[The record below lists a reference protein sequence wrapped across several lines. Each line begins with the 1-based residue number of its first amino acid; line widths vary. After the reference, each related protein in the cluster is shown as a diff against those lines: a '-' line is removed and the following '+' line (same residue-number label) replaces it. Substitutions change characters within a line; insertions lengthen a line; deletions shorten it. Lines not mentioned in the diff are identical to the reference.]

1 MYTESIYIDINGS
14 NETGNG
20 SNTSP
25 YATIEYALSKAT
37 TTNPA
42 FYVGKGTFYITDVV
56 SLTTAN
62 HTNNIIGTG
71 LKTHIMV
78 KVLHMKDSVG
88 NLNVYKCIFQPID
101 DATGDELRALFYTPS
116 SFHTMA
122 FYNCLFLKSS
132 NGKYPS
138 NTILFGHANST
149 TPTGKSFYNCTSMI
163 AQTYDYGS
171 PVFKYCAFLNSASII
186 HYASVTDCKSNIT
199 GYNQKTY
206 ALTSDNTIY
215 GVYSGENAWK
225 FRKYLIYQNSKYYS
239 IKEEYFNGETYN
251 PLSSESIIDIID
263 SVGFNISELTT
274 ETTVSEK
281 TFKPID
287 KFAGK
292 LQLVSTDLFKLN
304 INGLKSNIEMIVGKS
319 SFSTVFANNIDYFKL
334 SGDSIDGIKLAVS
347 IDDGDTWKT
356 YDAENTTFKDL
367 EVTIPSS
374 NYSDFSPTDITN
386 WNAAKTKIS
395 TDGINASDMSS
406 IDFNKLNST
415 KIKFAYVLTA
425 TSTTEMD
432 SMKNLTWQFDAK
444 GSLRQCTSD
453 EATIEV
459 NSNGVKITSNIDSDI
474 LKTNILYEGT

>member
-14 NETGNG
+14 DENGNG
-20 SNTSP
+20 SSTSP

-56 SLTTAN
+56 GLTTAN

-71 LKTHIMV
+71 LKTRIMV
-78 KVLHMKDSVG
+78 KVLHMKDAVG
-88 NLNVYKCIFQPID
+88 NLNVYKCVFQPID
-101 DATGDELRALFYTPS
+101 DATGNELRALFYTPYQYNA
-116 SFHTMA
+116 MA

-132 NGKYPS
+132 NGQYPS
-138 NTILFGHANST
+138 NTLLFAHANST

-163 AQTYDYGS
+163 AQTDDHGS
-171 PVFKYCAFLNSASII
+171 PEFKYCAFLNSASISS
-186 HYASVTDCKSNIT
+186 ATNCKSNIT
-199 GYNQKTY
+199 EYNQKTY
-206 ALTSDNTIY
+206 ALASDNTIY
-215 GVYSGENAWK
+215 GVYSGEKAWA
-225 FRKYLIYQNSKYYS
+225 FHKYLIYQNDKYYS

-251 PLSSESIIDIID
+251 PLSSESITDIID
-263 SVGFNISELTT
+263 SVGFTISELTT

-319 SFSTVFANNIDYFKL
+319 SFSTAFANNIDYFKL
-334 SGDSIDGIKLAVS
+334 SGDKIDGIKMAVS
-347 IDDGDTWKT
+347 VDDGATWKSYST
-356 YDAENTTFKDL
+356 ETSEFTDL
-367 EVTIPSS
+367 GIIIPKS
-374 NYSDFSPTDITN
+374 NYSEFSSSDKQN
-386 WNAAKTKIS
+386 WNAAATKIS
-395 TDGINASDMSS
+395 TNGICASDLNT
-406 IDFNKLNST
+406 IDFNKLNAS

-425 TSTTEMD
+425 TSASELD

-444 GSLRQCTSD
+444 GVLQQCDSSD
-453 EATIEV
+453 VTVSINA
-459 NSNGVKITSNIDSDI
+459 NGVNVKSKITTDV
-474 LKTNILYEGT
+474 LKTNILYEGE

>member
-14 NETGNG
+14 DETGNG
-20 SNTSP
+20 SNASP

-78 KVLHMKDSVG
+78 KILHMKDSVG
-88 NLNVYKCIFQPID
+88 SLHVYKCVFQPID
-101 DATGDELRALFYTPS
+101 DATGDETRALFYTPYS
-116 SFHTMA
+116 YHTMA

-171 PVFKYCAFLNSASII
+171 PVFKYCAFLHPATITISSATNCKNDITDYNS
-186 HYASVTDCKSNIT
+186 
-199 GYNQKTY
+199 KTY
-206 ALTSDNTIY
+206 MLTKDNSTY
-215 GVYSGENAWK
+215 GVYSGDNAWNLHT
-225 FRKYLIYQNSKYYS
+225 YLIYQNGKYYS
-239 IKEEYFNGETYN
+239 IKEEYFNGKIYN
-251 PLSSESIIDIID
+251 PLSSESIIDTID
-263 SVGFNISELTT
+263 SAGFSIHELIT
-274 ETTVSEK
+274 EITVSEK

-287 KFAGK
+287 KFTGK

-304 INGLKSNIEMIVGKS
+304 INGLKSSTEMIVGKS
-319 SFSTVFANNIDYFKL
+319 SFSTAFANNIDYFKL
-334 SGDSIDGIKLAVS
+334 SGDSIDGIKMAVS

-356 YDAENTTFKDL
+356 YDSESSNFIDL
-367 EVTIPSS
+367 NIIIPKS
-374 NYSDFSPTDITN
+374 NYSDFSSSDKQN
-386 WNAAKTKIS
+386 WNAAATKIS
-395 TDGINASDMSS
+395 TDGISASDLNT
-406 IDFNKLNST
+406 IDFNKLNAS

-425 TSTTEMD
+425 TSASELD

-444 GSLRQCTSD
+444 GLLRKCTPD
-453 EATIEV
+453 EATIEI
-459 NSNGVKITSNIDSDI
+459 NSNSVKITSNIDSDI

>member
-14 NETGNG
+14 DENGNG

-56 SLTTAN
+56 GLTTAN
-62 HTNNIIGTG
+62 RTNNIFGTG
-71 LKTHIMV
+71 LKTRIMV
-78 KVLHMKDSVG
+78 KVLHMKDAVG
-88 NLNVYKCIFQPID
+88 NLNVYKCVFQPID
-101 DATGDELRALFYTPS
+101 DATGNELRALFYTPYQYNA
-116 SFHTMA
+116 MG

-138 NTILFGHANST
+138 DTIIYAHANST
-149 TPTGKSFYNCTSMI
+149 SPTGKFFYNCTSMI
-163 AQTYDYGS
+163 AQTDYHGS
-171 PVFKYCAFLNSASII
+171 PVFKYCAFLNSASISSSI
-186 HYASVTDCKSNIT
+186 SPVNCKNNIT

-206 ALTSDNTIY
+206 ALASDNTIY
-215 GVYSGENAWK
+215 GVYSGENAWT
-225 FRKYLIYQNSKYYS
+225 FRKYLIYQNGKYYS

-251 PLSSESIIDIID
+251 PLSSESITDIID
-263 SVGFNISELTT
+263 SVGFTISELTT

-287 KFAGK
+287 KFTGK
-292 LQLVSTDLFKLN
+292 IQLVSTDLFKLN
-304 INGLKSNIEMIVGKS
+304 INGLKSNTEMIVGKS
-319 SFSTVFANNIDYFKL
+319 SFSTAFANNIDYFKL
-334 SGDSIDGIKLAVS
+334 SGDSINGIKLAVS
-347 IDDGDTWKT
+347 IDDGVTWKT
-356 YDAENTTFKDL
+356 YDTENTTFKDL

-406 IDFNKLNST
+406 IDFNKLSST

-444 GSLRQCTSD
+444 GLLRQCTSD
-453 EATIEV
+453 EAIIEV

>member
-1 MYTESIYIDINGS
+1 M
-14 NETGNG
+14 
-20 SNTSP
+20 
-25 YATIEYALSKAT
+25 
-37 TTNPA
+37 
-42 FYVGKGTFYITDVV
+42 
-56 SLTTAN
+56 
-62 HTNNIIGTG
+62 
-71 LKTHIMV
+71 
-78 KVLHMKDSVG
+78 
-88 NLNVYKCIFQPID
+88 
-101 DATGDELRALFYTPS
+101 
-116 SFHTMA
+116 
-122 FYNCLFLKSS
+122 
-132 NGKYPS
+132 
-138 NTILFGHANST
+138 
-149 TPTGKSFYNCTSMI
+149 
-163 AQTYDYGS
+163 
-171 PVFKYCAFLNSASII
+171 
-186 HYASVTDCKSNIT
+186 
-199 GYNQKTY
+199 
-206 ALTSDNTIY
+206 
-215 GVYSGENAWK
+215 
-225 FRKYLIYQNSKYYS
+225 
-239 IKEEYFNGETYN
+239 
-251 PLSSESIIDIID
+251 
-263 SVGFNISELTT
+263 TT

-474 LKTNILYEGT
+474 LKTNILYE